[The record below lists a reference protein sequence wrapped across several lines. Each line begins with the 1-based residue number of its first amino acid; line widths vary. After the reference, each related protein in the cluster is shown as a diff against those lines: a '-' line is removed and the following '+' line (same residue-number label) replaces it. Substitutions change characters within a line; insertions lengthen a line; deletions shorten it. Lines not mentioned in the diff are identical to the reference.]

1 MVEISED
8 SPSDLIFFDT
18 FSHDLHEV
26 RKNLVKKLKF
36 EVSHI
41 FPV

>member
-1 MVEISED
+1 MVENTSPAGE

-26 RKNLVKKLKF
+26 KISYLVHKRT
-36 EVSHI
+36 
-41 FPV
+41 